1 MTVSTEIQKIKIGVK
16 DTYIALE
23 AKGATL
29 PEIESLS
36 NLATTVA
43 TIPSGGD
50 ISSVNVYTLSF
61 LEEVEDDIRNSFLD
75 RSGLAELNILTN
87 QDSLTP
93 LRDTWVFNPAN
104 MAERLEDVL
113 NSSNVYVENKF
124 TEILGDRRNK

>member
-1 MTVSTEIQKIKIGVK
+1 MSLATQIKQIKDNVS
-16 DTYIALE
+16 DTYSILQT
-23 AKGATL
+23 KGATL
-29 PEIESLS
+29 PEIESLN

-61 LEEVEDDIRNSFLD
+61 LEEVEDDIRNSSLD
-75 RSGLAELNILTN
+75 RSGLTELNILTN

-93 LRDTWVFNPAN
+93 LRDTWVFKPAN

-124 TEILGDRRNK
+124 TEILGETNE

>member
-1 MTVSTEIQKIKIGVK
+1 MSLATQIKQIKDNVSN
-16 DTYIALE
+16 TYSILE
-23 AKGATL
+23 TKGATL

-61 LEEVEDDIRNSFLD
+61 LEEVEDNIRNSSLD
-75 RSGLAELNILTN
+75 RFGLTELNILTN

-93 LRDTWVFNPAN
+93 LRDTWVFKPAN
-104 MAERLEDVL
+104 MVERLEDVL

-124 TEILGDRRNK
+124 TEILGETNE

>member
-29 PEIESLS
+29 PEIESLN

-61 LEEVEDDIRNSFLD
+61 LEEVEDDIRNSSLD

-93 LRDTWVFNPAN
+93 LRDTWVFKPAN

-124 TEILGDRRNK
+124 TEILGETNE

>member
-1 MTVSTEIQKIKIGVK
+1 MSLATQIKQIKDNVS
-16 DTYIALE
+16 DTYSILQT
-23 AKGATL
+23 KGATL
-29 PEIESLS
+29 PEIESLN

-61 LEEVEDDIRNSFLD
+61 LEEVEDDIRNSSLD
-75 RSGLAELNILTN
+75 RSGLTELNILTN

-93 LRDTWVFNPAN
+93 LRDTWVFKPAN
-104 MAERLEDVL
+104 MVERLEDVL

-124 TEILGDRRNK
+124 TEILGETNE

>member
-61 LEEVEDDIRNSFLD
+61 LEEVEDGIRNSSLD

-93 LRDTWVFNPAN
+93 LRDTWVFKPAD
-104 MAERLEDVL
+104 MKERFKDVL
-113 NSSNVYVENKF
+113 YSGHIYAEQKLM
-124 TEILGDRRNK
+124 EILGETNE

>member
-1 MTVSTEIQKIKIGVK
+1 MSLATQIKQIKDNVSN
-16 DTYIALE
+16 TYSILE
-23 AKGATL
+23 TKGATL
-29 PEIESLS
+29 PEIESLN

-61 LEEVEDDIRNSFLD
+61 LEEVEDNIRNSSLD
-75 RSGLAELNILTN
+75 RSGLTELNILTN

-93 LRDTWVFNPAN
+93 LRDTWVFKPAN

-124 TEILGDRRNK
+124 TEILGETNE